1 VGLSFSLKVTQLITS
16 LNKSKLSFTGADD
29 GQVSNEMNAYWRK
42 VIEEEF
48 TVNHDKNF
56 VLKNRQ
62 GIKEKI
68 LNKMIK
74 LQSDN
79 IEKAEKAS
87 IVSEMK
93 EEKEAINR

>member
-1 VGLSFSLKVTQLITS
+1 
-16 LNKSKLSFTGADD
+16 
-29 GQVSNEMNAYWRK
+29 MNAYWRK